1 MWRFSFFFQFII
13 ILLCFMMR
21 LLGRACLL
29 RSIAVLHTLSIQSL
43 VLKVIRFAAYLWKK
57 KKNRFPW
64 NFLQVEK
71 FSCIP
76 GRIRSATLFWFNSDQ
91 MTKCSSLQKRQTDH
105 SLLHALGYQR
115 PLRKGS
121 RYLHIR
127 SWAFGHAL
135 AKIPQFLWSMAP
147 QLIFNSL
154 SVLFTY
160 LFISI

>member
-1 MWRFSFFFQFII
+1 MFYDAASRPCMPAPFNRRSAHVKYTVTSFESYSF
-13 ILLCFMMR
+13 C
-21 LLGRACLL
+21 C
-29 RSIAVLHTLSIQSL
+29 VLM
-43 VLKVIRFAAYLWKK
+43 KK

-147 QLIFNSL
+147 
-154 SVLFTY
+154 
-160 LFISI
+160 